1 MTHPEFSHIIRL
13 SELGSAPVT
22 GQLHAEADQLQALAQ
37 RFDLPAIKNLRA
49 DYRLKA
55 GESRIAFSG
64 TMTSDLEQQCV
75 VSAEAFPVQVE
86 EQFDIAFVPKSDDLE
101 ETDEVELQTE
111 DCDLID
117 FEDGRIDLGEA
128 LAQTLYLA
136 LDPYPRGPNADAVAK
151 AKGLQSEEQAGPFGA
166 LAALKDKLG

>member
-1 MTHPEFSHIIRL
+1 MTHPEFSHTIKL
-13 SELGSAPVT
+13 SELGSAPIT
-22 GQLHAEADQLQALAQ
+22 GQLNADAEQLQALAK
-37 RFDLPAIKNLRA
+37 RFDLPAIKNLWV
-49 DYRLKA
+49 DYKLKA
-55 GESRIAFSG
+55 GESRIAFTG
-64 TMTSDLEQQCV
+64 TMTSDLEQRCV
-75 VSAEAFPVQVE
+75 VSAEAFPVHIE
-86 EQFDIAFVPKSDDLE
+86 EHFDIAFVPKSDDLE
-101 ETDEVELQTE
+101 ETDEVELRPE

-117 FEDGRIDLGEA
+117 FEDGKIDLGEA